1 MDPMYAT
8 NRKNNNKHVYNF
20 SYRIE
25 GWQQED
31 SDNCLTVLIYY
42 Y

>member
-1 MDPMYAT
+1 MPQKYWTIT
-8 NRKNNNKHVYNF
+8 NTFYNF

-31 SDNCLTVLIYY
+31 SDICETVLIYY